1 MRYFIVSYLFGNGS
15 FGSGIVGIKS
25 KTYPSISIIKKEADN
40 NNLTPICINEVNEKD
55 YNEFWKKD

>member
-15 FGSGIVGIKS
+15 FGSGIIGIKS
-25 KTYPSISIIKKEADN
+25 KTYPSIQTIKKEADI